1 MRRLSSRHDRS
12 ETFIERSLELQKL
25 IDEGRYAVDDMNI
38 DRLHDLNLIDGRTF
52 RQWQSLEAEQD
63 ELTRYE
69 DFNPSLLHYEEPISM
84 AEKNI
89 RRLEKEVNNLI
100 SKSRSTLRQAKTAGA
115 GAENA
120 RYLNSISPQKKME
133 ILEHIAS
140 HYGTSVQEIEE
151 EVTDMDAEKLF
162 EYAASNNAMAMEI
175 YRGMGRKASMK
186 TAASGNYG
194 FTKAVQND
202 VEIAL
207 RKLEK
212 KVNELARRVESK
224 HPEAGTYFGTRC
236 QGSTCNA
243 SKALSGACLLNQKP
257 KRLVNGPLGF
267 KPSCAKASHKA
278 ITDLIIHAGDV
289 AHTLFKKDRDH
300 IPYLKTHAKKKRCPL
315 TRLILENYPVE
326 IL

>member
-25 IDEGRYAVDDMNI
+25 IDEGRDAVDDMDI
-38 DRLHDLNLIDGRTF
+38 GRLHDLNLIDRRTF
-52 RQWQSLEAEQD
+52 REWQSLESEQE
-63 ELTRYE
+63 ELTMYE
-69 DFNPSLLHYEEPISM
+69 DFNPSLLHYEEPIFM

-89 RRLEKEVNNLI
+89 RRLQKEVNNLI

-133 ILEHIAS
+133 ILEHIAN
-140 HYGTSVQEIEE
+140 HYGVSVREIEE

-175 YRGMGRKASMK
+175 YRGMGRRASMK

-202 VEIAL
+202 VEVAL

-212 KVNELARRVESK
+212 KVNELARFVESK